1 MGTRNRPKRNGVRP
15 SGHAACARLDLLG
28 KIQQTDDM
36 AKKSWI
42 AREEKRERLYEKYKE
57 KRQRLK
63 EEGKWVE
70 LQKLPRDSSPVRQN
84 NRCELCGRQRGYL
97 RKFGVCRIC
106 FRELALEGKIPGI
119 RKASW

>member
-1 MGTRNRPKRNGVRP
+1 
-15 SGHAACARLDLLG
+15 
-28 KIQQTDDM
+28 M

-57 KRQRLK
+57 KRQQLK

-70 LQKLPRDSSPVRQN
+70 LQKLPRNSSPVRQN
-84 NRCELCGRQRGYL
+84 NRCKLCGRQRGYL
-97 RKFGVCRIC
+97 RQFGVCRIC

>member
-1 MGTRNRPKRNGVRP
+1 
-15 SGHAACARLDLLG
+15 
-28 KIQQTDDM
+28 M

-42 AREEKRERLYEKYKE
+42 AREKKRKELYEKYKE
-57 KRQRLK
+57 KRRELK
-63 EEGKWVE
+63 EEGRWTE

-84 NRCELCGRQRGYL
+84 SRCRLCGRQRGYL
-97 RKFGVCRIC
+97 RQFGVCRIC

>member
-1 MGTRNRPKRNGVRP
+1 
-15 SGHAACARLDLLG
+15 
-28 KIQQTDDM
+28 M

-42 AREEKRERLYEKYKE
+42 AREEKREKLYERYKD
-57 KRQRLK
+57 KRQKLK
-63 EEGKWVE
+63 EEGRWTE
-70 LQKLPRDSSPVRQN
+70 LQKLPRNSSPVRQN
-84 NRCELCGRQRGYL
+84 NRCRLCGRARGYL

>member
-1 MGTRNRPKRNGVRP
+1 
-15 SGHAACARLDLLG
+15 
-28 KIQQTDDM
+28 M

-42 AREEKRERLYEKYKE
+42 AREEKRKELYEKYKE

-63 EEGKWVE
+63 EEEKWVE
-70 LQKLPRDSSPVRQN
+70 LQKLPRNSSPVRQN
-84 NRCELCGRQRGYL
+84 NRCELCGRVRGYL